1 LRPLGAYKNGV
12 SLTKPT
18 QNNVKIP
25 PRAGLVLPTMFI
37 EILWS
42 LGTFLQADPAKRRDY
57 FNQLSLMRSY
67 GAFKERVEITKPT
80 LNESRMGKKIAMKKK
95 IILVSQYYLK
105 YTFFI

>member
-1 LRPLGAYKNGV
+1 LRFFGA
-12 SLTKPT
+12 
-18 QNNVKIP
+18 
-25 PRAGLVLPTMFI
+25 
-37 EILWS
+37 W
-42 LGTFLQADPAKRRDY
+42 GTFLQADPAKRRDY

>member
-1 LRPLGAYKNGV
+1 MELLKKGILK
-12 SLTKPT
+12 KPT
-18 QNNVKIP
+18 RENVEIP
-25 PRAGLVLPTMFI
+25 PRGGISPSTPVQGIPLISMDFPKC
-37 EILWS
+37 
-42 LGTFLQADPAKRRDY
+42 DPAKRRDY